1 EVNDVQGHTLDIKDL
16 DIVIKELTSDQH
28 LPCSVWRRLGL
39 QLGLYDPRLVDIDKK
54 NRGDPVECFHEC
66 MSAWLRG
73 EDKVREK
80 GGPSWSS
87 LATAL
92 DTIEEKSFASNIR
105 DKYCTSN
112 MMSCEKV
119 REGRPFLV
127 SDNGHKELTEILS
140 DESLSDISNLSLL
153 GGRDI
158 KELIEIAEEF
168 NTPLTTEPT
177 SQKSSSS
184 TQISESDLDNKGDGG
199 VKCNN
204 NKDKGTTTNTLN
216 ESQEHGSTSI
226 EKGQSAG
233 TPNTPTSNDE
243 STSPTKQR
251 TPKEILQEY
260 SAKLSKAIAADV
272 SNVVNALFS
281 NDLIPEGTREYVMT
295 VVGVAT
301 ADKADRTESHWLHS
315 KETLEKHDKLA
326 SSDRGNKF
334 FKENVEKSYFHKSKE
349 INALIQRTEDIMI
362 NQLENGNRGRAMAK
376 LRVPQLG
383 GVSSPWAILAS
394 GWLMGAIFI

>member
-1 EVNDVQGHTLDIKDL
+1 MTYPVNTPRERTVYDVCDL
-16 DIVIKELTSDQH
+16 L
-28 LPCSVWRRLGL
+28 SV
-39 QLGLYDPRLVDIDKK
+39 
-54 NRGDPVECFHEC
+54 
-66 MSAWLRG
+66 
-73 EDKVREK
+73 
-80 GGPSWSS
+80 
-87 LATAL
+87 
-92 DTIEEKSFASNIR
+92 
-105 DKYCTSN
+105 
-112 MMSCEKV
+112 V

-301 ADKADRTESHWLHS
+301 ADKADRVMTDVIRQ
-315 KETLEKHDKLA
+315 LEA
-326 SSDRGNKF
+326 SLDERQYLVDVCN
-334 FKENVEKSYFHKSKE
+334 
-349 INALIQRTEDIMI
+349 ILIQQGAAMKKI
-362 NQLENGNRGRAMAK
+362 GNFMLK
-376 LRVPQLG
+376 EL
-383 GVSSPWAILAS
+383 
-394 GWLMGAIFI
+394 